1 MLQMQYVTS
10 QILVILFMKLEVMRT
25 LWNIIQELLLNS
37 TIKNKQTKQIHDLWL
52 KRNNMEDYYLNQ
64 ELNVKI
70 NTNQGYD
77 LSLSHVYK

>member
-10 QILVILFMKLEVMRT
+10 QILVILFMKWEVMRT

>member
-10 QILVILFMKLEVMRT
+10 QILVILFMKWEVMRT

-64 ELNVKI
+64 ELNMKI